1 MFKLVLICAVIAMAV
16 ALPVSDESK
25 AETISRKDDVRA
37 DGFDASVETSNGIA
51 ASNSG
56 DEKGNIHGSF
66 SWTSP
71 EGEVIE
77 VKYVADENGYQPS
90 SASLPVAP
98 PIPEAIV
105 KSLAYIAA
113 NPSVVDRKG
122 KLA

>member
-25 AETISRKDDVRA
+25 AETINRNDDVRA
-37 DGFDASVETSNGIA
+37 DGFDASLQTSNGILIQ
-51 ASNSG
+51 SSG
-56 DEKGNIHGSF
+56 DEKGNIHGSYAF
-66 SWTSP
+66 TSP
-71 EGEVIE
+71 EGEAIE

-98 PIPEAIV
+98 PIPEAIL

-113 NPSVVDRKG
+113 HPPTPEH
-122 KLA
+122 

>member
-66 SWTSP
+66 SWVSP
-71 EGEVIE
+71 EGEKIV
-77 VKYVADENGYQPS
+77 VSYVADENGYQPKS
-90 SASLPVAP
+90 DSLPTPP

-105 KSLAYIAA
+105 RSLAWLAA
-113 NPSVVDRKG
+113 NPPAPDRKN
-122 KLA
+122 